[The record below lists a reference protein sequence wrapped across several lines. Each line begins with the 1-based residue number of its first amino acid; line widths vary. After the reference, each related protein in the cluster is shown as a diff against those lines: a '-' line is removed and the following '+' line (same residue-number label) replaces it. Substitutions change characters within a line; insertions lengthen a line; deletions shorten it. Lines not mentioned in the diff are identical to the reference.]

1 MSVSVYVCACKMC
14 MLPVNNLL
22 PVLGL
27 GQFWRRGVRLAGKVL
42 HVVVHLPVLQARGT
56 ETGLQGGKGQT
67 ACGTLGLFL
76 YISGSDS
83 CMLPHAQT
91 VTLLKRL
98 SLSLSLTRKTCFGSQ
113 KAPREKSSECRS
125 KRREDYGRRW
135 FNETDTG
142 CEVL

>member
-1 MSVSVYVCACKMC
+1 MHVFAIMSVSVYVCACKMC

-27 GQFWRRGVRLAGKVL
+27 GQFWRRGVRLAGKVF

-83 CMLPHAQT
+83 CMLPHART

-98 SLSLSLTRKTCFGSQ
+98 ALSLSLSLSLSH
-113 KAPREKSSECRS
+113 P
-125 KRREDYGRRW
+125 
-135 FNETDTG
+135 
-142 CEVL
+142 